1 MPALT
6 ATRTSPDSSAGGRAL
21 VAATDPGG
29 RSSDE
34 GPATPRSSC
43 SHMQRL
49 AAWPCLAT
57 SPGPRGRGD
66 GGGGETQVRGA
77 GSGPQCSRLPS
88 LARQLWAEPRGFT
101 TSFQPR
107 KGSSPGSG
115 QVTSSGL
122 ERPRGPVGQ
131 AGPATDLLWC
141 SRTSFDVPPRGDQ
154 ADEPIAEPRGRT
166 FGKKPRCRVR
176 WRSVHGHVAD
186 PSHPRS
192 LIPPPGGSAPVF
204 AWPVPLHP
212 QVSGQPVGGRV
223 STNPSVGVCVATAE
237 GGSGGD
243 APLQVSPGPALCLH
257 TTGIR

>member
-1 MPALT
+1 MAVPGHVAG
-6 ATRTSPDSSAGGRAL
+6 ATGAGGR
-21 VAATDPGG
+21 
-29 RSSDE
+29 
-34 GPATPRSSC
+34 
-43 SHMQRL
+43 
-49 AAWPCLAT
+49 
-57 SPGPRGRGD
+57 RGRGNA
-66 GGGGETQVRGA
+66 GA
-77 GSGPQCSRLPS
+77 GCRQRSPV
-88 LARQLWAEPRGFT
+88 LASAKPG
-101 TSFQPR
+101 TSALGGAPWIHYFIPATEGKLSWER
-107 KGSSPGSG
+107 PGD
-115 QVTSSGL
+115 L

-131 AGPATDLLWC
+131 AGPATDLLRC

-257 TTGIR
+257 TTGTR

>member
-1 MPALT
+1 MLALT

-43 SHMQRL
+43 SRMQR
-49 AAWPCLAT
+49 LAT

-88 LARQLWAEPRGFT
+88 LARQLWAGPRGFT

-115 QVTSSGL
+115 QVTSSDL

-131 AGPATDLLWC
+131 VL
-141 SRTSFDVPPRGDQ
+141 SDQ
-154 ADEPIAEPRGRT
+154 LRRPTER
-166 FGKKPRCRVR
+166 
-176 WRSVHGHVAD
+176 
-186 PSHPRS
+186 
-192 LIPPPGGSAPVF
+192 
-204 AWPVPLHP
+204 
-212 QVSGQPVGGRV
+212 
-223 STNPSVGVCVATAE
+223 
-237 GGSGGD
+237 
-243 APLQVSPGPALCLH
+243 
-257 TTGIR
+257 

>member
-1 MPALT
+1 M
-6 ATRTSPDSSAGGRAL
+6 
-21 VAATDPGG
+21 
-29 RSSDE
+29 
-34 GPATPRSSC
+34 
-43 SHMQRL
+43 
-49 AAWPCLAT
+49 
-57 SPGPRGRGD
+57 
-66 GGGGETQVRGA
+66 RGA

-88 LARQLWAEPRGFT
+88 LARQLWAGPRGFT

-115 QVTSSGL
+115 QVTSSDL

-131 AGPATDLLWC
+131 AGPATDLLRC

-154 ADEPIAEPRGRT
+154 ADEPIAELRGHT

-257 TTGIR
+257 TTGTR

>member
-1 MPALT
+1 MAVPGHVAG
-6 ATRTSPDSSAGGRAL
+6 ATGAGGR
-21 VAATDPGG
+21 
-29 RSSDE
+29 
-34 GPATPRSSC
+34 
-43 SHMQRL
+43 
-49 AAWPCLAT
+49 
-57 SPGPRGRGD
+57 RGRGNA
-66 GGGGETQVRGA
+66 GA
-77 GSGPQCSRLPS
+77 GC
-88 LARQLWAEPRGFT
+88 RQRSPVL
-101 TSFQPR
+101 TSA
-107 KGSSPGSG
+107 KPG
-115 QVTSSGL
+115 TSALGGAPWIHYFIPATEGKLSWERPGDL

-131 AGPATDLLWC
+131 AGPATDLLRC

-166 FGKKPRCRVR
+166 FGRKPRCRVR

-257 TTGIR
+257 TTGTR